1 MSIQSL
7 IPKYICDIAPYQ
19 GGKPIAELAR
29 EYQLEESSIVK
40 LASNEN
46 PLGMSPKAR
55 EVILKSIDE
64 IYRYPDGNAFQ
75 LKKAVSLKFN
85 LHPDSLIFGNG
96 SNDILELSARTFLKI
111 GDEAIFSQHAFAVYS
126 LVTQSMGAIGVKVPA
141 KDFAHDLAKM
151 FAAITSKTKMIFI
164 ANPNNPTGTLIAK
177 DELKAFLMK
186 IPPHIIVVLDEAY
199 DEYLDTEYKSVSFS
213 WLTQFPNL
221 IISRTFSKAYGLA
234 GLRVG
239 FGASNPEIIQF
250 MNRVRQPFNVNS
262 LAQDAAV
269 AALMD
274 DAFVSESKILNNNG
288 KKQLESALQRLK
300 LSFIPTFGNFISFK
314 VDKAFQVYEALLK
327 AGIIV
332 RPVANY
338 EMPDYLR
345 VSIGLK
351 EENERFIQALEAII

>member
-19 GGKPIAELAR
+19 GGKPISELAR
-29 EYQLEESSIVK
+29 EYKLEESSIVK

-64 IYRYPDGNAFQ
+64 IYRYPDGNAFK
-75 LKKAVSLKFN
+75 LKTAISLKFN
-85 LHPDSLIFGNG
+85 LNPDGLIFGNG
-96 SNDILELSARTFLKI
+96 SNDILELAARTFLKV
-111 GDEAIFSQHAFAVYS
+111 GDEVIFSQHAFAVYS
-126 LVTQSMGAIGVKVPA
+126 LVTQAMGAVGVKVPA
-141 KDFAHDLAKM
+141 HNFSHDLTKM
-151 FAAITSKTKMIFI
+151 FDAITSKTKMIFI
-164 ANPNNPTGTLIAK
+164 ANPNNPTGTLIPK
-177 DELKAFLMK
+177 NELKGFLSK
-186 IPPHIIVVLDEAY
+186 IPQHIIVVLDEAY
-199 DEYLDTEYKSVSFS
+199 DEYLDAEDKSVSFS
-213 WLTQFPNL
+213 WLHEFPNL

-234 GLRVG
+234 GLRIG

-262 LAQDAAV
+262 LAH
-269 AALMD
+269 

-288 KKQLESALQRLK
+288 KNQLESAFQK
-300 LSFIPTFGNFISFK
+300 LHLEFIPTFGNFISFK
-314 VDKAFQVYEALLK
+314 VDKAPQVYEALLK
-327 AGIIV
+327 AGVIV
-332 RPVANY
+332 RPIANY

-351 EENERFIQALEAII
+351 EENERFIQALETII

>member
-1 MSIQSL
+1 MSIQPL
-7 IPKYICDIAPYQ
+7 VPQYICDIAPYQ

-55 EVILKSIDE
+55 AVILKAIDE
-64 IYRYPDGNAFQ
+64 ISRYPDGNAFK
-75 LKKAVSLKFN
+75 LKNTVSHKFN
-85 LHPDSLIFGNG
+85 LNPDGLIFGNG
-96 SNDILELSARTFLKI
+96 SNDILELAARTFLKV
-111 GDEAIFSQHAFAVYS
+111 GDEVIYSQHAFAVYG
-126 LVTQSMGAIGVKVPA
+126 LVTKAMGAMGIKVPA
-141 KDFAHDLAKM
+141 KDFSHDLEKM
-151 FAAITSKTKMIFI
+151 LAAVTSKTKMVFI
-164 ANPNNPTGTLIAK
+164 ANPNNPTGTIIPK
-177 DELKAFLMK
+177 DELKHFLGK
-186 IPPHIIVVLDEAY
+186 IPHGVIVVLDEAY
-199 DEYLDTEYKSVSFS
+199 DEYLEAEDKSVAFS

-221 IISRTFSKAYGLA
+221 IISRSFSKAYGLA

-262 LAQDAAV
+262 LAQDAA
-269 AALMD
+269 AASLMD

-288 KKQLESALQRLK
+288 KKQLESGLQRLK

-314 VDKAFQVYEALLK
+314 VDRAPQVYEGLLK
-327 AGIIV
+327 LGIIV
-332 RPVANY
+332 RPIANY

-345 VSIGLK
+345 VSIGLQK
-351 EENERFIQALEAII
+351 ENERFIQALETII

>member
-19 GGKPIAELAR
+19 GGKPISELAR
-29 EYQLEESSIVK
+29 EYHLEEASIVK

-46 PLGMSPKAR
+46 PLGMSPMAR
-55 EVILKSIDE
+55 AVILKSIDD
-64 IYRYPDGNAFQ
+64 IARYPDGNAFK
-75 LKKAVSLKFN
+75 LKSAVSHKFELN
-85 LHPDSLIFGNG
+85 PEGLIFGNG
-96 SNDILELSARTFLKI
+96 SNDILELAARTFLKV
-111 GDEAIFSQHAFAVYS
+111 GDEVIFSQHAFAVYA
-126 LVTQSMGAIGVKVPA
+126 LVTQVMGAIGIKVPA
-141 KDFAHDLAKM
+141 RDFSHDLSGMLK
-151 FAAITSKTKMIFI
+151 AITHKTKIIFI
-164 ANPNNPTGTLIAK
+164 ANPNNPTGTLISK
-177 DELKAFLMK
+177 NELKAFLNEV
-186 IPPHIIVVLDEAY
+186 PQNIIVVLDEAY
-199 DEYLDTEYKSVSFS
+199 DEYLNHENKSESFL
-213 WLTQFPNL
+213 WLSEFSNL
-221 IISRTFSKAYGLA
+221 IVSRTFSKAYGLA

-262 LAQDAAV
+262 LAQDAAI

-274 DAFVSESKILNNNG
+274 DAFVSESKILNNDG
-288 KKQLESALQRLK
+288 KKQLESAFQRLK
-300 LSFIPTFGNFISFK
+300 LSYIPTFGNFISFK
-314 VDKAFQVYEALLK
+314 VNKALQVYEALLK

-351 EENERFIQALEAII
+351 EENERFIKVLETII

>member
-19 GGKPIAELAR
+19 GGKPISELAR
-29 EYQLEESSIVK
+29 EYNLEESSIVK

-64 IYRYPDGNAFQ
+64 IFRYPDGNAFK
-75 LKKAVSLKFN
+75 LKSAVSLKFN
-85 LHPDSLIFGNG
+85 LNPNGLIFGNG
-96 SNDILELSARTFLKI
+96 SNDILELAARTFLKV
-111 GDEAIFSQHAFAVYS
+111 GDEVIFSQHAFAVYS
-126 LVTQSMGAIGVKVPA
+126 LVTQAMGAIGVKVPA
-141 KDFAHDLAKM
+141 HNFSHDLAKM
-151 FAAITSKTKMIFI
+151 AGAITSKTKMIFI
-164 ANPNNPTGTLIAK
+164 ANPNNPTGTLIPK
-177 DELKAFLMK
+177 NELKAFLSK
-186 IPPHIIVVLDEAY
+186 VSQHIIVVLDEAY
-199 DEYLDTEYKSVSFS
+199 DEYLDNDDKSVSFS
-213 WLTQFPNL
+213 WLSEFPNL

-288 KKQLESALQRLK
+288 KKQLESAFQK
-300 LSFIPTFGNFISFK
+300 LHLEFIPSFGNFISFK
-314 VDKAFQVYEALLK
+314 VDNAPQVYEALLR

-338 EMPDYLR
+338 EMPDFLR

-351 EENERFIQALEAII
+351 KENERFIQALETII

>member
-19 GGKPIAELAR
+19 GGKPISELAR
-29 EYQLEESSIVK
+29 EYNLDESFIVK

-46 PLGMSPKAR
+46 PLGMSPNAR

-64 IYRYPDGNAFQ
+64 IYRYPDGNTFK
-75 LKKAVSLKFN
+75 LKDAVSHKFN
-85 LHPDSLIFGNG
+85 LNSDGLIFGNG
-96 SNDILELSARTFLKI
+96 SNDILELTARTFLKV
-111 GDEAIFSQHAFAVYS
+111 GDEVIFSQHAFAVYS
-126 LVTQSMGAIGVKVPA
+126 LVTQAMGGIGIKVPA
-141 KDFAHDLAKM
+141 YNFSHDLSKM
-151 FAAITSKTKMIFI
+151 FDAITSKTKMIFI
-164 ANPNNPTGTLIAK
+164 ANPNNPTGTLILK
-177 DELKAFLMK
+177 NELKAFLDK
-186 IPPHIIVVLDEAY
+186 IPQHIIVVLDEAY
-199 DEYLDTEYKSVSFS
+199 DEYLDGDNKSVSFT
-213 WLTQFPNL
+213 WLNEFPNL

-250 MNRVRQPFNVNS
+250 MNRVRQPFNVNN

-269 AALMD
+269 AALLD
-274 DAFVSESKILNNNG
+274 DAFVTESKILNNIG
-288 KKQLESALQRLK
+288 KKQLESAFQKLH

-314 VDKAFQVYEALLK
+314 VDKASQVYEALLK
-327 AGIIV
+327 VGIII

-338 EMPDYLR
+338 EMSDYLR

-351 EENERFIQALEAII
+351 EENERFIQALEMII

>member
-19 GGKPIAELAR
+19 GGKPISELAR
-29 EYQLEESSIVK
+29 EYKLEESSIVK

-46 PLGMSPKAR
+46 PLGMSPRAR

-64 IYRYPDGNAFQ
+64 IYRYPDGNAFK
-75 LKKAVSLKFN
+75 LKDAVSLKFN
-85 LHPDSLIFGNG
+85 LNPDGLIFGNG
-96 SNDILELSARTFLKI
+96 SNDILELAARTFLKV
-111 GDEAIFSQHAFAVYS
+111 GDEVIFSQHAFAVYS
-126 LVTQSMGAIGVKVPA
+126 LVTQAMGAVGVKVPA
-141 KDFAHDLAKM
+141 HNFSHDLTKM
-151 FAAITSKTKMIFI
+151 FDVITSKTKMIFI

-177 DELKAFLMK
+177 NELKVFLSK
-186 IPPHIIVVLDEAY
+186 IPQHIIVVLDEAY
-199 DEYLDTEYKSVSFS
+199 DEYLDTEDKSVSFS
-213 WLTQFPNL
+213 WLQEFSNL

-239 FGASNPEIIQF
+239 FGVSHPEIIQF

-288 KKQLESALQRLK
+288 KNQLESAFKK
-300 LSFIPTFGNFISFK
+300 LNLDFIPTFGNFISFK
-314 VDKAFQVYEALLK
+314 VDKAPQIYEALLK
-327 AGIIV
+327 AGVIV

-351 EENERFIQALEAII
+351 EENERFIQALETII

>member
-96 SNDILELSARTFLKI
+96 SNDILELSARTFLKV

-151 FAAITSKTKMIFI
+151 FAVITSKTKMIFI

-213 WLTQFPNL
+213 WLSQFPNL

>member
-1 MSIQSL
+1 MSIQSF

-19 GGKPIAELAR
+19 GGKPISELAR
-29 EYQLEESSIVK
+29 EYKLEESSIVK

-64 IYRYPDGNAFQ
+64 IYRYPDGNAFK
-75 LKKAVSLKFN
+75 LKNALSLKFHLN
-85 LHPDSLIFGNG
+85 PDSLIFGNG
-96 SNDILELSARTFLKI
+96 SNDILELAARTFLKV
-111 GDEAIFSQHAFAVYS
+111 GDEVIFSQHAFAVYS
-126 LVTQSMGAIGVKVPA
+126 LVTQAVGATGVKVPA
-141 KDFAHDLAKM
+141 YDFSHDLKKM
-151 FAAITSKTKMIFI
+151 LDAITSKTKMIFI
-164 ANPNNPTGTLIAK
+164 ANPNNPTGTLISK
-177 DELKAFLMK
+177 DELKAFLIK
-186 IPPHIIVVLDEAY
+186 VPQQIIVVLDEAY
-199 DEYLDTEYKSVSFS
+199 DEYLDDKNKSVSFS
-213 WLTQFPNL
+213 WLHEFFNL

-234 GLRVG
+234 GLRIG

-269 AALMD
+269 ASLMD

-288 KKQLESALQRLK
+288 KKQLESAFQK
-300 LSFIPTFGNFISFK
+300 LHLEFIPSFGNFISFK
-314 VDKAFQVYEALLK
+314 VDKASKVYEALLRS
-327 AGIIV
+327 GVIV

-351 EENERFIQALEAII
+351 EENERFIQALETII

>member
-64 IYRYPDGNAFQ
+64 IYRYPDGNA
-75 LKKAVSLKFN
+75 
-85 LHPDSLIFGNG
+85 
-96 SNDILELSARTFLKI
+96 
-111 GDEAIFSQHAFAVYS
+111 
-126 LVTQSMGAIGVKVPA
+126 
-141 KDFAHDLAKM
+141 
-151 FAAITSKTKMIFI
+151 
-164 ANPNNPTGTLIAK
+164 
-177 DELKAFLMK
+177 
-186 IPPHIIVVLDEAY
+186 
-199 DEYLDTEYKSVSFS
+199 YKSVSFS
-213 WLTQFPNL
+213 WLSQFPNL